1 MWALFEIGLIMS
13 RIFIKPKELD
23 ESHPDYQFHD
33 DGPDDPNEDEMDVM
47 MDEMEREEEDNLRRP
62 D

>member
-1 MWALFEIGLIMS
+1 MS
-13 RIFIKPKELD
+13 RIFIKPKEFD

-33 DGPDDPNEDEMDVM
+33 DNPDNPDGDEMESM
-47 MDEMEREEEDNLRRP
+47 LDEMEREEKENMQRP